1 MFCGE
6 CGTKNETGSNFCENC
21 GAKLENKKKNPM
33 FSNMSKQ
40 NKTVLKVKKGRNAKS
55 IGTIM
60 QSQI

>member
-33 FSNMSKQ
+33 FSKNCKWCYSCYYNCFHYIK
-40 NKTVLKVKKGRNAKS
+40 
-55 IGTIM
+55 
-60 QSQI
+60 